1 MNLSAYEYLVL
12 GVLVIVLL
20 INFIILIRVF
30 KVKTNQM
37 NINKAID
44 EFRFNQQT
52 YWMNIQ
58 KSFNE
63 DFTTLRENLLLQI
76 AKFSDQSMKELLTF
90 QNKLSKDLYHN
101 FDHLIKRVN
110 DELNK
115 INQRVEFRL
124 NEGFEKTN
132 ETFNQIVA
140 RLSKIDEAQRKIE
153 QLSTNIISLE
163 DILTD
168 KKARGT
174 FGEVQLNHILATV
187 FGENN
192 TRIYEIQKKLSNG
205 KIVDAIL
212 HTPKPLG
219 SIAIDSKFPL
229 ENYRRTV
236 SMELDDHSR
245 KEAERLFKQDIKQHI
260 DDIASKYII
269 VNETAHSA
277 IMFIPAEAVFA
288 EINAYH
294 HDLIEYAQKNNVW
307 IASPTTLMFLLTT
320 VQIMLQN
327 IERDKYA
334 TVIQKELNLLS
345 EEFMRYKQRWNKLS
359 QNIDR
364 VSKNVKELHI
374 TSNKIEKRFQS
385 ISQVEFTS
393 IEDDYLIQDEYKED

>member
-52 YWMNIQ
+52 YWMNTQ

-168 KKARGT
+168 TKARGT

>member
-1 MNLSAYEYLVL
+1 MDILKNEYLMM
-12 GVLVIVLL
+12 GILL
-20 INFIILIRVF
+20 ILIVMNIILLIRVF
-30 KVKTNQM
+30 RIKTDQTNV
-37 NINKAID
+37 NKAIED
-44 EFRFNQQT
+44 FRFNQQT
-52 YWMNIQ
+52 YWMNTQ

-63 DFTTLRENLLLQI
+63 DFTTLRENLLLHI
-76 AKFSDQSMKELLTF
+76 TKYNDQSIKELLHF
-90 QNKLSKDLYHN
+90 QNKLSMELYQN

-115 INQRVEFRL
+115 INQRVDYRL

-132 ETFNQIVA
+132 QTFNQIVA

-174 FGEVQLNHILATV
+174 FGEVQLHQILSTV

-192 TRIYEIQKKLSNG
+192 TRVYELQKTLSNG
-205 KIVDAIL
+205 KIVDALL
-212 HTPKPLG
+212 HTPEPLG

-229 ENYRRTV
+229 ENYRKMV
-236 SMELDDHSR
+236 SLKLDEET
-245 KEAERLFKQDIKQHI
+245 KKKAERQFKYDVKQHI
-260 DDIASKYII
+260 DAIHSKYII
-269 VNETAHSA
+269 INETAASA
-277 IMFIPAEAVFA
+277 IMFVPAEAVFA

-294 HDLIEYAQKNNVW
+294 QDLIEYAQKKHVW

-320 VQIMLQN
+320 VQIILRN

-334 TVIQKELNLLS
+334 SVIQEELNLLS
-345 EEFMRYKQRWNKLS
+345 EEFIRYKERWNKLS

-364 VSKNVKELHI
+364 VSQNVKELHI
-374 TSNKIEKRFQS
+374 TSDKIEKRFKS
-385 ISQVEFTS
+385 ISRVELQS
-393 IEDDYLIQDEYKED
+393 LSNEPLIKHDDQED